1 MTIKR
6 NGEKVIL
13 KGGKVS
19 CSCCEEP
26 EECCMYP
33 AQALVDGGYTVDD
46 LPDEV
51 LYNDDDRPPTLI
63 QKVPDGSFP
72 GGVVYRWPE
81 DGSDDAG
88 LIFIRINADVETSI
102 WEFGDDAGEGG
113 SLCLIQ
119 GDGNLTPGDDLV
131 EDQFADTYTVTY
143 GSIQFVNSG
152 SLQRTSLCVWDTGPC
167 EWLGSF
173 TQGWSAEMIY
183 GDQTE
188 SAEEYRYK
196 FRIILNEPDPEGSC
210 NGAGVFVKTGD
221 QNSPAGTYSDGL
233 ATITVS

>member
-33 AQALVDGGYTVDD
+33 ADRLGVDYQAED
-46 LPDEV
+46 LPDS
-51 LYNDDDRPPTLI
+51 LAI
-63 QKVPDGSFP
+63 S
-72 GGVVYRWPE
+72 
-81 DGSDDAG
+81 
-88 LIFIRINADVETSI
+88 DVEQGDFSGE
-102 WEFGDDAGEGG
+102 WEKSDSGYQRDGYTLSVVNGQWVIEGFTRTITVG
-113 SLCLIQ
+113 LCLIADVAQ
-119 GDGNLTPGDDLV
+119 ATIL
-131 EDQFADTYTVTY
+131 DQFADTYTVAY
-143 GSIQFVNSG
+143 GPIQFVNSG
-152 SLQRTSLCVWDTGPC
+152 NLQRTSLCVWDTGPC

-173 TQGWSAEMIY
+173 TQGWSAVMIY

-188 SAEEYRYK
+188 SVEEYRYK
-196 FRIILNEPDPEGSC
+196 FRIVLNEPDPEGNC

-221 QNSPAGTYSDGL
+221 QNSPAGTYSDGIQTL
-233 ATITVS
+233 TVS

>member
-1 MTIKR
+1 MTVKTQ
-6 NGEKVIL
+6 GGKVIT

-19 CSCCEEP
+19 CSCCEQP
-26 EECCMYP
+26 GECCMYP
-33 AQALVDGGYTVDD
+33 AQALADGIYTYQD
-46 LPDEV
+46 LPDSIEYLGTNLPVV
-51 LYNDDDRPPTLI
+51 LNKLDPPEFSNRFDGIAYFRGTYEFSGDTATVDLGLSEDIWVVGDSINDQART
-63 QKVPDGSFP
+63 
-72 GGVVYRWPE
+72 
-81 DGSDDAG
+81 
-88 LIFIRINADVETSI
+88 NAR
-102 WEFGDDAGEGG
+102 
-113 SLCLIQ
+113 CLI
-119 GDGNLTPGDDLV
+119 DSTRTL
-131 EDQFADTYTVTY
+131 DQFADTYTVTY

-188 SAEEYRYK
+188 SVEEYRYK
-196 FRIILNEPDPEGSC
+196 FRIILSEPDPEGNC